1 MSPLFRLPLAAVLI
15 GAMIALSG
23 CVSLNSADIPYAALD
38 AKYTSTQ
45 SHFLDMRDGVRLHYR
60 DEGPRGAPVLVM
72 VHGFSA
78 SLQAWEPWVERLSP
92 DYRIISLDLPGHGL
106 TEAPT
111 SYAPSIDGYADLVDT
126 LVGRLGVTSYVVIGN
141 SMGGAAAWDD
151 ALRHPGHVRALVLV
165 DAAGWPL
172 SKSKGVPPVMYALMR
187 SGVGRAA
194 LDHVDTR
201 PMATSGLKSAY
212 VDPLLVTPALI
223 DRYVDLSRAPGHRD
237 MLLRIQSRPAARVT
251 PDTFKTIAVP
261 TLVMHGQADALIPVA
276 DGRAFAAAIPGARL
290 VTYPGVG
297 HVPMEQIP
305 DLTAQDLRAFLKSLA
320 PSPAPSTATRSP
332 SPKEGG
338 EGRLSSPPGGSP
350 PEGEDGGSTPQTSGF
365 RP

>member
-1 MSPLFRLPLAAVLI
+1 MTWAGAQTRTVAALV
-15 GAMIALSG
+15 AACAVLSG

-38 AKYTSTQ
+38 ARYASPQ
-45 SHFLDMRDGVRLHYR
+45 SHFLDMPDGVRLHYR
-60 DEGPRGAPVLVM
+60 DEGPRGAAVLVM
-72 VHGFSA
+72 IHGFSA
-78 SLQAWEPWVERLSP
+78 SLQAWEPWVTRLSP
-92 DYRIISLDLPGHGL
+92 DYRIITLDLPGHGL
-106 TEAPT
+106 TEAPA
-111 SYAPSIDGYADLVDT
+111 SYAPSIDGYADLVDA
-126 LVGRLGVTSYVVIGN
+126 LAGRLGVTSYVVIGN

-151 ALRHPGHVRALVLV
+151 AVRHSGHVRALVLI

-172 SKSKGVPPVMYALMR
+172 SKAKGAPPLMYALMR

-212 VDPLLVTPALI
+212 VDPALVTRALI

-251 PDTFKTIAVP
+251 PDTFKTIAAP

-305 DLTAQDLRAFLKSLA
+305 DQSAQDLRAFMKAL
-320 PSPAPSTATRSP
+320 P
-332 SPKEGG
+332 
-338 EGRLSSPPGGSP
+338 
-350 PEGEDGGSTPQTSGF
+350 
-365 RP
+365 

>member
-1 MSPLFRLPLAAVLI
+1 MSSLLRPLFAAALI
-15 GAMIALSG
+15 AAGNLLSG
-23 CVSLNSADIPYAALD
+23 CVSLASGDIPYATLEARY
-38 AKYTSTQ
+38 AAPQ
-45 SHFLDMRDGVRLHYR
+45 SRFIDMAGGLHVHYR
-60 DEGPRGAPVLVM
+60 DEGQRDAPVLVL

-78 SLQAWEPWVERLSP
+78 SLQAWEPWVARLSA
-92 DYRIISLDLPGHGL
+92 DYRIVSLDLPGHGL
-106 TEAPT
+106 TRAPA
-111 SYAPSIDGYADLVDT
+111 SYAPSIDGYADLIDA
-126 LVGRLGVTSYVVIGN
+126 LAGRLGVTAYVVVGN

-151 ALRHPGHVRALVLV
+151 VLRHREHVRGLVLV
-165 DAAGWPL
+165 DAAGWPV
-172 SKSKGVPPVMYALMR
+172 SKARGVPPLMYALMR

-212 VDPLLVTPALI
+212 VDAALVTPALI

-237 MLLRIQSRPAARVT
+237 MLLRIRSRPAARVT

-261 TLVMHGQADALIPVA
+261 TLVMHGEADALIPVA

-305 DLTAQDLRAFLKSLA
+305 DQSAQDLRAFLRILA
-320 PSPAPSTATRSP
+320 LSPARGSLS
-332 SPKEGG
+332 EGG
-338 EGRLSSPPGGSP
+338 DGSA
-350 PEGEDGGSTPQTSGF
+350 TPRPSGLKH
-365 RP
+365 